1 MRMLLSCVFWE
12 SWNSS
17 TMMSFNF
24 LSVNFLMTDFVV
36 FSGKMGK
43 LLLSVFWES
52 WNSNTT
58 MNFTLPSVWFLNDW
72 LIDFSL
78 FLLITS
84 KLLTYYYGKVKNR
97 KWKRSEQMIQGLNGF
112 KKKAQSVSSRMLH
125 SLKEL
130 FDIILWNRGRN
141 DCCIRC
147 HSELYL
153 IEIVVCQQAFI
164 VSLSA

>member
-1 MRMLLSCVFWE
+1 MCSEKVEILAPWWVSISYLLIFWWLILLSFQ
-12 SWNSS
+12 
-17 TMMSFNF
+17 
-24 LSVNFLMTDFVV
+24 
-36 FSGKMGK
+36 GKMGK

-112 KKKAQSVSSRMLH
+112 KKKLKVFLVECFILLRNYLTLFCETEAEMTAVSDVTQSFIL
-125 SLKEL
+125 LKL
-130 FDIILWNRGRN
+130 
-141 DCCIRC
+141 
-147 HSELYL
+147 
-153 IEIVVCQQAFI
+153 
-164 VSLSA
+164 